1 MTQDADI
8 VEDIF
13 ARVKQI
19 LGDDFKGD
27 IAIKLK
33 NEEEKV
39 RQSWG
44 GGHQYVSN
52 QRWKNRKKKEQAMKD
67 LNKGVPVNQVIKS
80 NGISRTEVYRL
91 LKRK

>member
-1 MTQDADI
+1 MTHDSDI

-19 LGDDFKGD
+19 LGDEFKGD

-44 GGHQYVSN
+44 GSHQYVSN
-52 QRWKNRKKKEQAMKD
+52 QRWRNRKKKEQALED
-67 LNKGVPVNQVIKS
+67 LNKGVPVNEVVKS
-80 NGISRTEVYRL
+80 KGISRTEVYRL

>member
-19 LGDDFKGD
+19 LGDEFKGD

-44 GGHQYVSN
+44 GTEPYISKRRN
-52 QRWKNRKKKEQAMKD
+52 KSEIKNKVLND
-67 LNKGVPVNQVIKS
+67 LSHGVPVNEVSKS
-80 NGISRTEVYRL
+80 SGISRAQVYRL
-91 LKRK
+91 LKKN

>member
-1 MTQDADI
+1 MTQEADI

-13 ARVKQI
+13 SRVKQI
-19 LGDDFKGD
+19 LGDEFKGE

-44 GGHQYVSN
+44 GTESYVAK
-52 QRWKNRKKKEQAMKD
+52 RKNSKESKKQALTD
-67 LNKGVPVNQVIKS
+67 LNRGVPVKEVIKRS
-80 NGISRTEVYRL
+80 GISRTRVYEL